1 VRVPAWPATARLLA
15 GLAGPLVASSANQS
29 GSPAACSLD
38 EVPEG
43 LRAACD
49 LLLDAG
55 PLAGTA
61 STVIDLIDYEER
73 GAWRIVRAGA
83 VPEAAVVA
91 GLEPA
96 DGALDAAGPKAGRGG
111 AA

>member
-1 VRVPAWPATARLLA
+1 MRVPAWPATARLLA
-15 GLAGPLVASSANQS
+15 GLAGPLVASSANES
-29 GSPAACSLD
+29 GAPAARSLD
-38 EVPEG
+38 EVPAE

-73 GAWRIVRAGA
+73 GAWRILRAGA
-83 VPEAAVVA
+83 VSEEAVVA
-91 GLEPA
+91 ALGPA
-96 DGALDAAGPKAGRGG
+96 DGALDAAGPQAGRGG
-111 AA
+111 RA